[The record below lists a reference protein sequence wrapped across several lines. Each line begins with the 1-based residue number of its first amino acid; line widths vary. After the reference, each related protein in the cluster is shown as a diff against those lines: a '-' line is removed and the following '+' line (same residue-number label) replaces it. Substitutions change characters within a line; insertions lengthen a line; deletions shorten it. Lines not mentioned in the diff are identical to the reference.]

1 VSEQPD
7 WPAFAGIDWG
17 GAQHQLCVVD
27 LTGKRRTQL
36 RVKHNVAGLSALD
49 ADCTAAGPDYPS
61 RLNAPKDCSSST
73 CRQPDTCCSRCHQGS
88 RRARER
94 YKVAAIKDDRFDAF
108 VLADTLRHEHQRW
121 WPLPIPSPLLA
132 EIRAHV
138 PVA

>member
-49 ADCTAAGPDYPS
+49 AELHRCGPGLPIAIERFEGLLVEHLQAAGHVLFAVSP
-61 RLNAPKDCSSST
+61 RIA
-73 CRQPDTCCSRCHQGS
+73 
-88 RRARER
+88 AR
-94 YKVAAIKDDRFDAF
+94 
-108 VLADTLRHEHQRW
+108 
-121 WPLPIPSPLLA
+121 P
-132 EIRAHV
+132 
-138 PVA
+138 